1 MSVRHLNDHV
11 NGKYLDKESFIF
23 VCTCAC
29 LIVFNTHAPMFYI
42 LLHRSRRVENNFIIP
57 RDFDTSIA
65 GKPKPTIACWFTTT
79 HRLLWLFTFSNH
91 HHHHFF
97 LPQPPPPPPPAY
109 GPKSGSSYS
118 ERIMKDYRYGKFTA
132 KPLAKKRKPNDQK
145 VQSIVDQGW
154 DEIETTRMLSACDM
168 NVDHA
173 LALLEYN

>member
-1 MSVRHLNDHV
+1 
-11 NGKYLDKESFIF
+11 
-23 VCTCAC
+23 
-29 LIVFNTHAPMFYI
+29 MFCI
-42 LLHRSRRVENNFIIP
+42 LLHRSRRVEDNFIIP

-65 GKPKPTIACWFTTT
+65 GLLNQFDHHLTTIACSNLTTT
-79 HRLLWLFTFSNH
+79 CVHVLHVHLPPHH

-97 LPQPPPPPPPAY
+97 LLQPPPPPPPAY

-118 ERIMKDYRYGKFTA
+118 ERVMKDYRYGKFTA
-132 KPLAKKRKPNDQK
+132 KPGKNLAKKRKPNVVQNVVQK

>member
-65 GKPKPTIACWFTTT
+65 GKPTTHHRCWLTTT
-79 HRLLWLFTFSNH
+79 HRLLVDCSLFLTTTTTTFSYHNRH
-91 HHHHFF
+91 HHHH
-97 LPQPPPPPPPAY
+97 Q
-109 GPKSGSSYS
+109 
-118 ERIMKDYRYGKFTA
+118 RMV
-132 KPLAKKRKPNDQK
+132 QK
-145 VQSIVDQGW
+145 VD
-154 DEIETTRMLSACDM
+154 
-168 NVDHA
+168 
-173 LALLEYN
+173 LLIRNA